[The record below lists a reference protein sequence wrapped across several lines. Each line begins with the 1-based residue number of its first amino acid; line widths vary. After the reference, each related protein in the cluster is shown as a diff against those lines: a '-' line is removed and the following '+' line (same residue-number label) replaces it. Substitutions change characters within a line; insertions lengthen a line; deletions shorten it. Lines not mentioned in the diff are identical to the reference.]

1 MDKQKKYIE
10 FEKDNDAAEKGLLRG
25 VVDGSLLTR
34 KKVVSQFP
42 FFMFLVFLGMIY
54 IGNRYH
60 AETLRKRG
68 ELLRNEVNELRSQA
82 VFVSAELMKKSRQTE
97 VAGEV
102 SGRGL
107 ELKESQNPPFK
118 IVKNKKE

>member
-1 MDKQKKYIE
+1 MNSKKKYIE
-10 FEKDNDAAEKGLLRG
+10 FEKETEIQEKGILRG

-34 KKVVSQFP
+34 KKVVEQFP

-68 ELLRNEVNELRSQA
+68 EMLRQEVNELRSQA
-82 VFVSAELMKKSRQTE
+82 VFVSSELMKMSRQSE
-97 VAGEV
+97 VAHEV
-102 SGRGL
+102 GKRGL
-107 ELKESQNPPFK
+107 QLKESEVPPYK
-118 IVKNKKE
+118 IETADKK